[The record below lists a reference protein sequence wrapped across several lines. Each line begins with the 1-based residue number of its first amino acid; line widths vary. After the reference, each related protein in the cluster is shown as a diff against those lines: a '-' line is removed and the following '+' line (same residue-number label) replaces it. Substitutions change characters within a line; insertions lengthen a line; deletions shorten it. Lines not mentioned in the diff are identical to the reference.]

1 MADLDA
7 ELLALAG
14 GDSSDDEGSKP
25 ANNTNNKSP
34 SLAPSSNPSPNNKA
48 SPNKRGVA
56 QKVSVRASA
65 SAARSRRI
73 RRADSEE
80 GEASSMPSSPNSLQ
94 SAPMSESDSDS
105 SPTID
110 EVGTNFPIEGKFK
123 SEKDR
128 AEIMAL
134 SEIQRESILADRAQ
148 QRERELQN
156 EHLRRLVASKKKEAE
171 AAESRKRKA
180 DTADLEDRQRKSSR
194 QKTALGGRKAGETSG
209 AIEEYKRQREEKG
222 LRDEQRKR
230 DGQERRDREARG
242 SVDDP
247 YSDADADGES
257 DVQWDDAKDRAD
269 EARRRDEA
277 PADRVD
283 FERVR
288 IGRDNFAKVCFYPGF
303 DDAIKDCYVRINIG
317 PHPATNEMLY
327 RMARIIGFEEG
338 KPYAMEG
345 TNHKNFPTTQ
355 YARLAIGKSERVLP
369 FIACSTA
376 KFTEAEF
383 NEYKKGMV
391 NDDLPLATKPFL
403 ITKIGDINR
412 LLNHE
417 FTPEEIQQK
426 LERSGVLK
434 QRDNMLQRNELQDRR
449 RRAEGR
455 GDEATVAKCNEELA
469 ALEGPKL
476 AFGTSLYKEAPKPVN
491 TGPTQQERLA
501 ELNRANR
508 KANAEDVR
516 KAQRAEKRADAIAR
530 RAVER
535 GEAVADPFAR
545 VKTRPRTNYDANGEH
560 LAPPKPGPKALDDLF
575 EDGSNNNSR
584 AGTPAR
590 SGTPMQ
596 NGAIKKTATPQPPQE
611 KVNGIPKV
619 GKRNMDDDVI
629 GAMDLGIDIDI

>member
-14 GDSSDDEGSKP
+14 GDSSSDEGPKP
-25 ANNTNNKSP
+25 TTITNKPSSP
-34 SLAPSSNPSPNNKA
+34 APSSDPSSANKA
-48 SPNKRGVA
+48 PSSKRGVA
-56 QKVSVRASA
+56 QKLSSRASA
-65 SAARSRRI
+65 TAFRSRRT

-94 SAPMSESDSDS
+94 SAPMSESDSES
-105 SPTID
+105 SPAMD
-110 EVGTNFPIEGKFK
+110 ENGTDFPIEGKFK

-134 SEIQRESILADRAQ
+134 SEIQRESILAERAQ

-156 EHLRRLVASKKKEAE
+156 EHLRRLVATKKKEAE
-171 AAESRKRKA
+171 AAEGRKRKA

-209 AIEEYKRQREEKG
+209 AIEAYKRQREEKG

-230 DGQERRDREARG
+230 DGQERRDRKARG
-242 SVDDP
+242 SIEDA

-257 DVQWDDAKDRAD
+257 DVEWDDTRDRVD

-277 PADRVD
+277 PADRSD

-288 IGRDNFAKVCFYPGF
+288 IGRDNFAKVCLYPGF
-303 DDAIKDCYVRINIG
+303 DDAIKNCYVRINIG
-317 PHPATNEMLY
+317 PHPTTNEMLY
-327 RMARIIGFEEG
+327 RMARIAGFEEG

-345 TNHKNFPTTQ
+345 MNHKMFPTTQ

-383 NEYKKGMV
+383 NEYKKNML
-391 NDDLPLATKPFL
+391 NDDLALPTQPFL
-403 ITKIGDINR
+403 INKIGDINR
-412 LLNHE
+412 LLAHE

-434 QRDNMLQRNELQDRR
+434 QRDNMLLRNDLIERR
-449 RRAEGR
+449 RRAEAR
-455 GDEATVAKCNEELA
+455 GDETTIAKCNEELA
-469 ALEGPKL
+469 TLEGPKL
-476 AFGTSLYKEAPKPVN
+476 AFGTSLYKEPPKPVN

-516 KAQRAEKRADAIAR
+516 KAQRAEKRADTVAR

-560 LAPPKPGPKALDDLF
+560 LAPPKPATKALDDLF
-575 EDGSNNNSR
+575 EDGSKNNSR
-584 AGTPAR
+584 AATPAR

-596 NGAIKKTATPQPPQE
+596 NGGVKKSTTPQPPTE
-611 KVNGIPKV
+611 KVNGVPKV

-629 GAMDLGIDIDI
+629 AAMDLEIDIDV